1 MTLRSV
7 SSNWRAT
14 HVVMCITAFI
24 YRSWTK
30 QATRFGTAKYVENKR
45 NVTSLSYRS
54 ASRLQSGSESPLA
67 RVGFNRYV
75 RAVCS

>member
-14 HVVMCITAFI
+14 YVVLCITAFI

-30 QATRFGTAKYVENKR
+30 LATRFGTAKYVENKR
-45 NVTSLSYRS
+45 NVTSLLSYRS

-67 RVGFNRYV
+67 RVGFNL
-75 RAVCS
+75 